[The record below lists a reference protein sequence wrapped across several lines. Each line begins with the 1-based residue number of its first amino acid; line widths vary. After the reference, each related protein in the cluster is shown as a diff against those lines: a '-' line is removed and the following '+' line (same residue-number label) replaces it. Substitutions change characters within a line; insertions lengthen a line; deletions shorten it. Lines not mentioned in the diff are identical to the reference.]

1 MTEDNNIPDLSE
13 LYGEFVSENKEILER
28 LAREL
33 VSLESSP
40 EDQEVINSLFRSAHT
55 LKGNAG
61 FLGLSSLGKIA
72 HKIENVLDGLR
83 EGTLSFF
90 PEINDVFFAAL
101 DVSTLLLE
109 DFIGGKSDEKD
120 ISGIISDIEGL
131 QSGDRGTIKREIP
144 LEDGEEKT
152 ASVTEVKAKGPQ
164 EDRDGSSMR
173 VSTSRLD
180 KMVNLVGELA
190 TGRSRLIQISNELKN
205 DGLSEIAA
213 QIENISTELQ
223 DEVLG
228 IRMVPVKDLFNRFY
242 RLVRD
247 TSRSLG
253 KEVRLQVEGE
263 ETELDKSVIEF
274 LYDPLVHL
282 VRNCI
287 GHGIEGEEERARLG
301 KSKTGTITLNAYHE
315 HNSIFIEISDD
326 GRGLNISD
334 IKRKAVEKGI
344 INAADIDSISDS
356 EAARFIFSSGF
367 STAQGVDSVSGR
379 GVGMDVVKS
388 NIEKIGGDVSLDWE
402 EGKGSTVTVRVP
414 LTLAIVQLFLV
425 REGRQVFGIPM
436 SYVDET
442 IMIKD
447 GDFEYIKGQMVHM
460 VRHRAVPILKL
471 SELFGLD
478 EEAYGIFDSGAMNTV
493 ILNQMGMKAGII
505 IDEFM
510 GKVETV
516 IKPLGTFLERLP
528 TPPEGISGAS
538 ILGTGEVVLVL
549 DVPTLWKGL

>member
-1 MTEDNNIPDLSE
+1 MTEDNDIPDLSE

-33 VSLESSP
+33 VTLENSP
-40 EDQEVINSLFRSAHT
+40 EDPDIINSLFRSAHT

-72 HKIENVLDGLR
+72 HKIENILDSLR
-83 EGTLSFF
+83 DGTLRFF
-90 PEINDVFFAAL
+90 PEINDVFFSAL
-101 DVSTLLLE
+101 DASTLLLE
-109 DFIGGKSDEKD
+109 DFIDGKAEERD
-120 ISGIISDIEGL
+120 ISGIISDIESL
-131 QSGDRGTIKREIP
+131 QDGVKEEVQAP
-144 LEDGEEKT
+144 LKEKIESTKVEEG
-152 ASVTEVKAKGPQ
+152 AGKGQQ
-164 EDRDGSSMR
+164 EERDGASMR
-173 VSTSRLD
+173 VSTARLD

-205 DGLSEIAA
+205 EGLIEIAA
-213 QIENISTELQ
+213 QIEMISTQLQ

-228 IRMVPVKDLFNRFY
+228 VRMVPVRDLFNRFY

-247 TSRSLG
+247 TSRTLG
-253 KEVRLQVEGE
+253 KDVRLTVEGE
-263 ETELDKSVIEF
+263 DTELDKSVIEF

-282 VRNCI
+282 IRNCI
-287 GHGIEGEEERARLG
+287 GHGIEGEEERLRLG
-301 KSKTGTITLNAYHE
+301 KRGSGTISLNAYHE
-315 HNSIFIEISDD
+315 HNSIFIEIKDD
-326 GRGLNISD
+326 GRGLNIAD
-334 IKRKAVEKGI
+334 IKRKALEKGLVSSDEI
-344 INAADIDSISDS
+344 ASISDS

-388 NIEKIGGDVSLDWE
+388 NIEKIGGDVRLDWE
-402 EGKGSTVTVRVP
+402 EGQGTTVMVRVP

-425 REGRQVFGIPM
+425 REGTQVFGIPM

-447 GDFEYIKGQMVHM
+447 GEFDYIKGQMVHM
-460 VRHRAVPILKL
+460 VRHRPVPILKL
-471 SELFGLD
+471 SELFCLK
-478 EEAYGIFDSGAMNTV
+478 EESFGIFEPLAMNTV
-493 ILNQMGMKAGII
+493 ILNHMGMKAGII

-516 IKPLGTFLERLP
+516 IKPLGAFLESLSP
-528 TPPEGISGAS
+528 PPEGISGAS

>member
-144 LEDGEEKT
+144 LEEGEEKT

-253 KEVRLQVEGE
+253 KDVRLQVEGE

-287 GHGIEGEEERARLG
+287 GHGIEGEEERARLE

>member
-33 VSLESSP
+33 VTFESSP
-40 EDQEVINSLFRSAHT
+40 EDPDIINSLFRSAHT

-61 FLGLSSLGKIA
+61 FLGLSSLGNVA
-72 HKIENVLDGLR
+72 HKIENILDSLR
-83 EGTLSFF
+83 DGTLTFF
-90 PEINDVFFAAL
+90 PEINDVFFSAL
-101 DVSTLLLE
+101 DVSNLLLE
-109 DFIGGKSDEKD
+109 DFIDGKGEERD
-120 ISGIISDIEGL
+120 ISRILSDIEAL
-131 QSGDRGTIKREIP
+131 QDGGKKEVQTPLKEKIESTIVDEGKN
-144 LEDGEEKT
+144 
-152 ASVTEVKAKGPQ
+152 KGPQ
-164 EDRDGSSMR
+164 EERDGSSMR
-173 VSTSRLD
+173 VSTARLD
-180 KMVNLVGELA
+180 RMVNLVGELA

-205 DGLSEIAA
+205 EGLVEIAA
-213 QIENISTELQ
+213 QIETISTQLQ

-228 IRMVPVKDLFNRFY
+228 VRMVPVKDLFNRFY

-247 TSRSLG
+247 TSRTLG
-253 KEVRLQVEGE
+253 KDVRLAVEGE

-287 GHGIEGEEERARLG
+287 GHGIEREEERLRLG
-301 KSKTGTITLNAYHE
+301 KRGGGTISLNAYHE
-315 HNSIFIEISDD
+315 HNSIFIEIKDD
-326 GRGLNISD
+326 GRGLNIAD
-334 IKRKAVEKGI
+334 IKRKALEKGLVSSEEI
-344 INAADIDSISDS
+344 ASISDM

-388 NIEKIGGDVSLDWE
+388 NIEKIGGDVRLDWE
-402 EGKGSTVTVRVP
+402 EGQGTTVTVRVP

-425 REGRQVFGIPM
+425 REGTQVFGIPM

-442 IMIKD
+442 IMIKEGSFD
-447 GDFEYIKGQMVHM
+447 YIKGQLVHM
-460 VRHRAVPILKL
+460 IRHRAVPILKL
-471 SELFGLD
+471 SELFGIE
-478 EEAYGIFDSGAMNTV
+478 EEAFGVFEPLAMNTV
-493 ILNQMGMKAGII
+493 ILNHMGMKAGII

-516 IKPLGTFLERLP
+516 IKPLGAFLESLSP
-528 TPPEGISGAS
+528 PPEGISGAS

-549 DVPTLWKGL
+549 DVPTLWKGF

>member
-40 EDQEVINSLFRSAHT
+40 EDQEIINSLFRSAHT

-61 FLGLSSLGKIA
+61 FLGLTPLGNIA
-72 HKIENVLDGLR
+72 HKIENVLDDLR

-109 DFIGGKSDEKD
+109 DFIAGKTEERD
-120 ISGIISDIEGL
+120 ISGLLSDIEDL
-131 QSGDRGTIKREIP
+131 LSGGNKK
-144 LEDGEEKT
+144 LEFKVEEKEIKNST
-152 ASVTEVKAKGPQ
+152 PDVADDKLKGSS
-164 EDRDGSSMR
+164 EDRDSSSMR
-173 VSTSRLD
+173 VSTTRLD

-190 TGRSRLIQISNELKN
+190 TGRSRLTQISNELKN

-213 QIENISTELQ
+213 QIENISTQLQ

-228 IRMVPVKDLFNRFY
+228 VRMVPVKDLFNRFY

-247 TSRSLG
+247 TSRSLS
-253 KEVRLQVEGE
+253 KDVRLVVKGE

-287 GHGIEGEEERARLG
+287 GHGIERADERTRLG
-301 KSKTGTITLNAYHE
+301 KSETGTITLNAYHE
-315 HNSIFIEISDD
+315 HNSILIEIKDD
-326 GRGLNISD
+326 GRGLDIAE

-344 INAADIDSISDS
+344 VSSDEMTSISDAD
-356 EAARFIFSSGF
+356 AARFIFSSGF

-388 NIEKIGGDVSLDWE
+388 NIEKIGGDVGLDWE
-402 EGKGSTVTVRVP
+402 EGQGTTVTVKVP

-425 REGRQVFGIPM
+425 REGTQVFGIPM

-447 GDFEYIKGQMVHM
+447 GDFDYIKGQKVHM
-460 VRHRAVPILKL
+460 IRHRPVPILKL
-471 SELFGLD
+471 SELFGLE
-478 EEAYGIFDSGAMNTV
+478 EEAFGIFEPLAMNTV
-493 ILNQMGMKAGII
+493 ILSHMGMKAGII

-510 GKVETV
+510 GKIETV
-516 IKPLGTFLERLP
+516 IKPLGPFLERLP

-538 ILGTGEVVLVL
+538 ILGSGEIVLVL
-549 DVPTLWKGL
+549 DVPTLWKGF